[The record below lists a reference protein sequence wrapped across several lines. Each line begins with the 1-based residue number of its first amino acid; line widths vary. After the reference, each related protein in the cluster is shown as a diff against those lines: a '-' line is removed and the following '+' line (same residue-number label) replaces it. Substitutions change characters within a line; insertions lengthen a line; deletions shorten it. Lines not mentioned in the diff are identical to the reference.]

1 MLFGPAAPTA
11 NRGMGV
17 ELLRL
22 GGQCLSHYLAD
33 CTQGKL
39 EAKVL
44 SAFYAD
50 LPGQQDAQ

>member
-1 MLFGPAAPTA
+1 
-11 NRGMGV
+11 MGV

-22 GGQCLSHYLAD
+22 GGQCLSHYLAG